1 MAGHV
6 LKHIAEETAK
16 RAAKNT
22 PPPKSLLRSGPVVH
36 TQESLDAAMVWK
48 QKDIEAR
55 RNGKM
60 NARNRFKDDEGS
72 LWRTDAKGKDA
83 KGEQTYSWRNQ
94 SNKDTQNAA
103 IPGRR
108 NDDAELTTQGERD
121 FYQDRD
127 AADTDAHHISELRRT
142 ARLFEGLE
150 EREQEAL
157 FRLFRKKGLSIGDTK
172 TNRAE
177 LPQVLHKEF
186 HSWFDNKYPR
196 RNASLKDLTL
206 KERKQEIGQF
216 IAEYQAAMEQMYTMV
231 QEKNSLKIK

>member
-1 MAGHV
+1 MASRIIKK
-6 LKHIAEETAK
+6 LAEDAINSVHK
-16 RAAKNT
+16 IT
-22 PPPKSLLRSGPVVH
+22 PPAKSLLRSGPVVY
-36 TQESLDAAMVWK
+36 TQESLDAAMAWK
-48 QKDIEAR
+48 QRDIEAR

-60 NARNRFKDDEGS
+60 SARNRFKDDEGS

-150 EREQEAL
+150 DREKEAL

-186 HSWFDNKYPR
+186 HSWFDAKYPR

-206 KERKQEIGQF
+206 KERKKEIGMF

-231 QEKNSLKIK
+231 QKQNSLKIK